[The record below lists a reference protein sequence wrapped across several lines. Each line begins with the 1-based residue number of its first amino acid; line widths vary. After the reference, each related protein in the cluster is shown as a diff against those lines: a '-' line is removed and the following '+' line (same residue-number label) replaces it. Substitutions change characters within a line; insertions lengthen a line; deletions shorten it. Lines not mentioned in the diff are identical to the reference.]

1 MREIIIITLVMTIYS
16 LPLDAV
22 ASQHNHGADM
32 QRLIE
37 FCKIHTKDECH
48 ELHAR
53 MHMKHH
59 GGTKEDFQKHYEKEH
74 GQKKG
79 PPQKNAY

>member
-1 MREIIIITLVMTIYS
+1 MRKKIFIALVTAAYT
-16 LPLDAV
+16 LPLDAL
-22 ASQHNHGADM
+22 ASQYNHEDDM

-37 FCKIHTKDECH
+37 FCKTHTKDECH

-59 GGTKEDFQKHYEKEH
+59 GGTKEGFQKHYKEEHSKDKGKTH
-74 GQKKG
+74 GDV
-79 PPQKNAY
+79 Y